1 MFALASLVMICLAT
15 PQDPNKVLATYELR
29 GEQATVTSTDVAL
42 EMAFHLRR
50 NDRGRQGCNML
61 VDYLITRKEA
71 KRLNL
76 MPTRADAQKFWK
88 QLQDQLVKAGHKP
101 EDYAAVRNTS
111 EEQWL
116 EDLSVQIAQERLV
129 RNELGLAANESVG
142 GDMLKLWLSET
153 RQRFSVETDPDKL
166 PVGTA
171 AQVDGTPIALI
182 DLGFL
187 LLRTSEDFERDKF
200 IRQVVYLQTI
210 ESMARAKLISITP
223 TDLDREVASRRE
235 QVKRDPR
242 RGGVSYDQMLQTTGM
257 TIESIKA
264 MRIFRSHVLLDKLTL
279 LAFPKEK
286 LATELKADRQAV
298 LDLVGPRRR
307 IGAIFIRAL
316 KTPNAIIK
324 RSFEDAMSHLKKVRE
339 RIAKD
344 GFAATAAIETELG
357 SSKRDGG
364 DLGWHRRGSKELP
377 ANIVQAAF
385 EMKMTEVS
393 MPLRTKDGCYVITVL
408 DREPIPKD
416 VELLSRLQ
424 IVRGEQLSRDI
435 LAKAKLEMKTQD
447 TANRDAKNSGVKK

>member
-1 MFALASLVMICLAT
+1 MFALASLVILYLAT
-15 PQDPNKVLATYELR
+15 PQEPNKVLATYELN
-29 GEQATVTSTDVAL
+29 GEQTTVTNTDVAL

-61 VDYLITRKEA
+61 VDYLITRNEA

-76 MPTRADAQKFWK
+76 MPTRSDAQKFWK
-88 QLQDQLVKAGHKP
+88 QLQDQLVKAGHNP
-101 EDYAAVRNTS
+101 QDYAAVRNTS
-111 EEQWL
+111 KEQWL
-116 EDLSVQIAQERLV
+116 DDLSVQIAQERLV
-129 RNELGLAANESVG
+129 RNELGLADNESVG
-142 GDMLKLWLSET
+142 GDMLKLWLGEA
-153 RQRFSVETDPDKL
+153 RQRASVEVDPDKL

-210 ESMARAKLISITP
+210 ESMARAKLITVTAS
-223 TDLDREVASRRE
+223 DLDREVESRRA
-235 QVKRDPR
+235 QVKQDPR
-242 RGGVSYDQMLQTTGM
+242 RGGVSYEQMLQSTGM
-257 TIESIKA
+257 TIESVKA
-264 MRIFRSHVLLDKLTL
+264 MRIFRSHVMLDKLTL
-279 LAFPKEK
+279 LEFPKAT
-286 LATELKADRQAV
+286 LATDLKNDRQAV

-316 KTPNAIIK
+316 ATPNAIIK
-324 RSFEDAMSHLKKVRE
+324 RSFDEAMAHLKTVRE

-357 SSKRDGG
+357 TSKRDGG

-416 VELLSRLQ
+416 EELLSRLQ
-424 IVRGEQLSRDI
+424 IVRGEQLSRGI
-435 LAKAKLEMKTQD
+435 LANANLKMKTPE
-447 TANRDAKNSGVKK
+447 TATSGAKK